1 MEQFKSKIKAHTK
14 RARDLQESIQTEEAT
29 KTAIIMPFFNLL
41 GYDVFNPL
49 EFCPEF
55 TADVGIKKGEKVDYA
70 ILQDGDPLILIEC
83 KSINEPL
90 TKHDSQLFRYFGTTS
105 AKFSILTNGIEY
117 RFFTDLEEPNRMD
130 LTPFFSFNILN
141 LRDSH
146 IQELSKFQKI
156 NFDAENIA
164 STASELKYLNA
175 LNKYIKEQIRE
186 PEEEFVKFLIQQV
199 YDGIR
204 TKSTIDKFTPII
216 QKSIQQIIN
225 EKVNDKLNAALKTT
239 GSEDTKIML
248 DDKETAHTEDG
259 PVIENDSVSIE
270 DDGIVTTPEELEC
283 YSIVKVILKDTI
295 EPTRVFYR
303 DNRSYFNI
311 LLDDNIRKWII
322 RVYFES
328 TRNYIMLNNANNDK
342 ERTVLDFIDPIDL
355 LKYQEEIIQ
364 VAELAN
370 EK

>member
-14 RARDLQESIQTEEAT
+14 RAKDLQSSIQTEEAT

-70 ILQDGDPLILIEC
+70 ILQDGEPLILIEC

-117 RFFTDLEEPNRMD
+117 SFFTDLEEPNRMD
-130 LTPFFSFNILN
+130 LSPFFSFDILN
-141 LRDSH
+141 LRDSD
-146 IQELSKFQKI
+146 IQEISKFQKS

-175 LNKYIKEQIRE
+175 LNKYIKEQIKH
-186 PEEEFVKFLIQQV
+186 PGEEFVKFLIQQV
-199 YDGIR
+199 YDGPR
-204 TKSTIDKFTPII
+204 TKNTIEKFTPII
-216 QKSIQQIIN
+216 QKSLQQIIN

-239 GSEDTKIML
+239 GSVDTKLTIEEDETLQHSEPKKIIL
-248 DDKETAHTEDG
+248 DVE
-259 PVIENDSVSIE
+259 VVE
-270 DDGIVTTPEELEC
+270 DDGVITTPEELES
-283 YSIVKVILKDTI
+283 YSVVKVITKDI
-295 EPTRVFYR
+295 IDPARLFYR

-311 LLDDNIRKWII
+311 LLDDNIRKWIV

-328 TRNYIMLNNANNDK
+328 NRNYIMLNDANNDK
-342 ERTVLDFIDPIDL
+342 DRTIIEFIHPIDL
-355 LKYQEEIIQ
+355 LKYSEKIIN
-364 VAELAN
+364 VTKTAN
-370 EK
+370 DK